1 LGDVVGVEFGCSQR
15 GAFKNAHRKDFL
27 AQNERERKYERER
40 ERESKGKRKG
50 NGNGKGKGP

>member
-27 AQNERERKYERER
+27 AQNEREREHE
-40 ERESKGKRKG
+40 RKG
-50 NGNGKGKGP
+50 NGKCKGNGDGNGKGP

>member
-27 AQNERERKYERER
+27 AQNDRERER
-40 ERESKGKRKG
+40 EREHERKGNGKCKG
-50 NGNGKGKGP
+50 NGNGERKGP

>member
-27 AQNERERKYERER
+27 AQNDRERER
-40 ERESKGKRKG
+40 EREHERKGNGKCKG

>member
-27 AQNERERKYERER
+27 AQNERERN
-40 ERESKGKRKG
+40 GNGNGNGDGNG
-50 NGNGKGKGP
+50 NGNGKGP

>member
-27 AQNERERKYERER
+27 AQNEREREHE
-40 ERESKGKRKG
+40 RKG
-50 NGNGKGKGP
+50 NGNGNGDGNGNGKGP

>member
-27 AQNERERKYERER
+27 AQNERERERER
-40 ERESKGKRKG
+40 ERKGNGDG
-50 NGNGKGKGP
+50 NGNGKGP